1 MDLSTL
7 SDAELL
13 KLYNKVEE
21 EISAL
26 NNLQMAIK
34 IS

>member
-1 MDLSTL
+1 MDLSKL
-7 SDAELL
+7 SDTELL
-13 KLYNKVEE
+13 KLYTKVEE

-26 NNLQMAIK
+26 DNLQMAIK